1 MVLFWRQCKKVQAQ
15 ASTCTC
21 CSDKSGQDS
30 SCTYWDLL
38 KVDWHAARH
47 HFQTARLFHLTLL
60 NLNHIK
66 PTKVNSVQDTWV
78 HFLVGILCI
87 VEMCI
92 VVMWIVWNCWNVDC
106 VEFCI
111 VEMWIVVMWIVWKCA
126 LWIVWIVYCGNVYC
140 GNVDYVE
147 LCIVE
152 MWRLCWLAS
161 CSAQL
166 TDTSWKKS
174 SSKQRS
180 VARFSD
186 TLPYN
191 FFCRNSLHAGT
202 KYIFG
207 YLDWHQAA

>member
-47 HFQTARLFHLTLL
+47 HFHTARLFHLTLL

-66 PTKVNSVQDTWV
+66 PTKENSVQDTWV

-92 VVMWIVWNCWNVDC
+92 MVMWIVWN
-106 VEFCI
+106 
-111 VEMWIVVMWIVWKCA
+111 
-126 LWIVWIVYCGNVYC
+126 C

-161 CSAQL
+161 CSAQF
-166 TDTSWKKS
+166 TDTSWVQS
-174 SSKQRS
+174 SNKQRS
-180 VARFSD
+180 VARFCD
-186 TLPYN
+186 TLP
-191 FFCRNSLHAGT
+191 
-202 KYIFG
+202 
-207 YLDWHQAA
+207 